1 MIYKQDNKYKINGD
15 KVFDTFNVILML
27 MICFIALYPI
37 WYTVVYAFNNGKDAM
52 MGGIY
57 WWPRQF
63 TLDNFKAVFTNAGI
77 FKAFGVTIARTVLGT
92 ATNVFFTAMVAYAL
106 SKQKLVGRKLYLT
119 MGIITMFFSG
129 GLIPVFLNIKNLGLL
144 DNFMVYILP
153 SMFNFYN
160 LIIFQSF
167 FRELP
172 AGLEESAFIDGAND
186 MQTFVKIILPLSAP
200 VLATIALF
208 VGVWH
213 WNDYFTGVIYI
224 NNPDL
229 QPIQTFLY
237 RVIAESSSNQMLA
250 NAPGG
255 VSKTTITSSSI
266 KLATMIITTLP
277 IVCVYPFLQKH
288 FVKGMLL
295 GSMKG

>member
-1 MIYKQDNKYKINGD
+1 MIYKDGNKYKLNGD
-15 KVFDTFNVILML
+15 KVFDFFNVMLML
-27 MICFIALYPI
+27 AVCFIALYPI
-37 WYTVVYAFNNGKDAM
+37 WYTLIYSFNDGKDAM

-57 WWPRQF
+57 WWPRVLTF
-63 TLDNFKAVFTNAGI
+63 DNFKAVFNNEGI
-77 FKAFGVTIARTVLGT
+77 FKAFGITIARTVLGT
-92 ATNVFFTAMVAYAL
+92 GTNVLFTAMVAYAL
-106 SKQKLVGRKLYLT
+106 SKKKLVGRKLYLT

-129 GLIPVFLNIKNLGLL
+129 GLIPIFLNIKGLGLL
-144 DNFMVYILP
+144 DNFLVYIFP
-153 SMFNFYN
+153 AMFNFYN

-172 AGLEESAFIDGAND
+172 AGLEESACIDGAND
-186 MQTFVKIILPLSAP
+186 LQIFVKIILPLSAP

-237 RVIAESSSNQMLA
+237 RIIAESGSNQMLA

-255 VSKTTITSSSI
+255 VSKTTITSASI
-266 KLATMIITTLP
+266 KLATMIVTTVP

>member
-1 MIYKQDNKYKINGD
+1 MSKKNSLLKISKSE
-15 KVFDTFNVILML
+15 KVFDVVNVII
-27 MICFIALYPI
+27 MISVCIVTLYPI
-37 WYTVVYAFNNGKDAM
+37 WYTVIYAFNDGKDAM

-57 WWPRQF
+57 WFPRLIS
-63 TLDNFKAVFTNAGI
+63 LDNFKAVFTNAGI
-77 FKAFGVTIARTVLGT
+77 FKAFGVTIARTVIGT
-92 ATNVFFTAMVAYAL
+92 STNVLFTAMVAYAL
-106 SKQKLVGRKLYLT
+106 SKPYLKGRKIYISL
-119 MGIITMFFSG
+119 GIITMFFNG
-129 GLIPVFLNIKNLGLL
+129 GLIPNFLLIKNLGLL

-172 AGLEESAFIDGAND
+172 VGIEESACIDGAND
-186 MQTFVKIILPLSAP
+186 FQIFTKIVLPLSAP

-213 WNDYFTGVIYI
+213 WNDYFTGIIYI
-224 NNPDL
+224 NSRDL

-237 RVIAESSSNQMLA
+237 RVIAEASSNQMLA

-255 VSKTTITSSSI
+255 VSKTTITSQSI
-266 KLATMIITTLP
+266 KLATMIITTVP